1 MAGCVGSTRTVL
13 RPKVRSAAPL
23 QDTGAY
29 NPPMP
34 VVNNATRIL
43 DARKIPYTL
52 YNLPREK
59 LSAQETARLL
69 GAPPELVYK
78 TIVVTRENAGHP
90 LLVLVPA
97 DSVVD
102 LKKVAAALGVK
113 RVRLPGEREAE
124 TLTGLEAGGIS
135 PLLLLNRGFRVLID
149 VSARA
154 LPEIHVSAGQRGLNL
169 KLRVEHL
176 ADVTG
181 AEFADVSIL
190 AEGEKPKA
198 EKRTS
203 P

>member
-13 RPKVRSAAPL
+13 RPKVRSAVPL

-52 YNLPREK
+52 YSLPREK

-78 TIVVTRENAGHP
+78 TIVVTRENARHP

-154 LPEIHVSAGQRGLNL
+154 LPAIHVSAGQRGLNL

-176 ADVTG
+176 ADVT
-181 AEFADVSIL
+181 AAQFADVSMI